1 MKRQGR
7 VSYFSMCPTAACNRH
22 ISHHATS
29 VQRRVCG
36 SGDASEAWACYAM
49 AEIARGH
56 ARAGKYGGWAD
67 AMLR

>member
-1 MKRQGR
+1 
-7 VSYFSMCPTAACNRH
+7 MCQDVAHVVRC
-22 ISHHATS
+22 
-29 VQRRVCG
+29 VCG
-36 SGDASEAWACYAM
+36 GGDASEAWACYAM